1 MKSQAELLRQLQ
13 NENLALVAENLRLRA
28 ERAKQRERIACLLKV
43 IKKVKGAFARYVNWQ
58 FVKSKH
64 GNQRKSPD

>member
-13 NENLALVAENLRLRA
+13 NENLELVAENLRLRR
-28 ERAKQRERIACLLKV
+28 ERAKLRERILYLLKV
-43 IKKVKGAFARYVNWQ
+43 IKKVKAGFARYVNWQ

-64 GNQRKSPD
+64 KAVK